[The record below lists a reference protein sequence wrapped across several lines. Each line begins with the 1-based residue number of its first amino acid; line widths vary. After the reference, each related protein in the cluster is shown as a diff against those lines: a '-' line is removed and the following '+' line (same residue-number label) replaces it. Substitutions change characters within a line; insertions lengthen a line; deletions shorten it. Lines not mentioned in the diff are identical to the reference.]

1 MQPDSMLMLSTTQLP
16 LFPLAPTLCNDTAE
30 PALLLMACS
39 GSKLDRDARAIDLYR
54 GVMYQSYRAHLRTD
68 AAPSVLILSARHGF
82 LHPDT
87 EIAPYDERMTRQRA
101 DEMMADLSSYLR
113 PRAWPTRVGSV
124 MLAGGAEYRHVMRAA
139 LARRYGP
146 TLPVLQESY
155 GGIGMQRSQLGA
167 FLDGLKPAF
176 RDQIGQ
182 HANGTPIFR
191 AYGRIVAG
199 DVATL
204 RYRAAPALPARQ
216 ARVLSV
222 FNGPSGP
229 TADVEV
235 EDLVRGRTRICPRWV
250 SVADLHTSTKE
261 PA

>member
-1 MQPDSMLMLSTTQLP
+1 MQRDTMPMLSTTQLS
-16 LFPLAPTLCNDTAE
+16 LFPIAQRLCNEAE
-30 PALLLMACS
+30 PPLLLLACS
-39 GSKLDRDARAIDLYR
+39 GSKLDRSARAIDLYR
-54 GVMYQSYRAHLRTD
+54 GVMYQSYRAHLRSD
-68 AAPSVLILSARHGF
+68 AAPRVLILSARHGF
-82 LHPDT
+82 LQPDT
-87 EIAPYDERMTRQRA
+87 EITPYDQRMTRQRA
-101 DEMMADLSSYLR
+101 DQMMADLPSYLR
-113 PRAWPTRVGSV
+113 PAAWPNRVGLV
-124 MLAGGAEYRHVMRAA
+124 MLAGGVEYRRVMRAA

-146 TLPVLQESY
+146 TLPVLRETI

-176 RDQIGQ
+176 RDQIGR

-191 AYGRIVAG
+191 AYGRIQAG
-199 DVATL
+199 AIATL

-222 FNGPSGP
+222 FEGPSGP

-235 EDLVRGRTRICPRWV
+235 EEFVRGRAKICPRWV
-250 SVADLHTSTKE
+250 SVADLHPSTTE